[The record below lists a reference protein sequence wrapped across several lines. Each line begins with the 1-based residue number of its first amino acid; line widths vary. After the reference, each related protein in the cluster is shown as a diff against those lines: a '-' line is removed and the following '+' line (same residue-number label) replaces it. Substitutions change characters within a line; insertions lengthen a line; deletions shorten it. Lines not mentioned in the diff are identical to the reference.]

1 MKRKN
6 GRSKVI
12 FRKGAINLAWQQC
25 ITSGHDKNYDNDN
38 DGNND
43 DEVKKMIVVETMM
56 TVTIANHC

>member
-6 GRSKVI
+6 GRSKVM

-25 ITSGHDKNYDNDN
+25 ITSGHDENYDNDNYDN

-43 DEVKKMIVVETMM
+43 NEDKK
-56 TVTIANHC
+56 N